1 MDNDRDAWGG
11 FSLFGNVMDGGGTL
25 KRETFRGTFN
35 YFLFLVFFYFCFF
48 IFYLL
53 FLFSLLLVVV
63 VVLVVFIVRASGNA
77 EKGGS

>member
-11 FSLFGNVMDGGGTL
+11 FSLFGNVIGGGTSGNL
-25 KRETFRGTFN
+25 QRDIQ
-35 YFLFLVFFYFCFF
+35 LFLVSSCFLNFCFF

-63 VVLVVFIVRASGNA
+63 VVLVVFNLL
-77 EKGGS
+77 